1 MKSSVSFLVSLVE
14 DLELRGTRDVDL
26 HDLVVTAVFGLR
38 STLGLEGHAVRFGW
52 LLLKRLT
59 KTLAY
64 LLVRLGGV
72 MKNCKDAFKII
83 IFQICT
89 RIMVFKGLV

>member
-52 LLLKRLT
+52 FLLKRLT

-72 MKNCKDAFKII
+72 MENCKDAFKII
-83 IFQICT
+83 IFQKLD
-89 RIMVFKGLV
+89 F